1 MSGAGDGSGGG
12 GVLEGLTEGFTDK
25 LLAGMGLGPAGGG
38 GGGRGRRSS
47 VNRFAEQQSRWGFV
61 PGEEDTL
68 NINMNMPG
76 G

>member
-1 MSGAGDGSGGG
+1 
-12 GVLEGLTEGFTDK
+12 
-25 LLAGMGLGPAGGG
+25 
-38 GGGRGRRSS
+38 

-76 G
+76 GVVWLYDSRVLSPNTPAWLH